1 MPIIEL
7 QRRLR
12 EIGRIRIGEQ
22 VPTSNGKTRPAK
34 LDVFRLT
41 SKDRH
46 VVDIAAQQ
54 FGGSVE
60 AWESPD
66 GDAWQVKTRAKELT
80 VIVPPQDMAFSQWYE
95 LWSAGGCQRR
105 CDGQTEYLGERDCV
119 CDPDQRECAIHSR
132 LSVIL
137 PDLPGLGVWRL
148 DTSGYYAAVELGGVV
163 EIAAAYAAHGQMLPA
178 RLRLEQRSVKR
189 PGRDG
194 KPETRRFAVPT
205 LDLDVNPMA
214 LASGGGAVPAIGAG
228 ASAAFDPVPVDAL
241 PAAPVASVAD
251 QVSSVNDPAAKQ
263 ARKNAAAPI
272 PSTGLAPRTA
282 QQAEGGR
289 VCTRCGQPLGG
300 AVVERDGD
308 GYAHKDGCPTPVA
321 DDDVAVED
329 KPGGSPVTAKQ
340 VGTAAT
346 KAFPCD
352 DAPRGEKTKQRERLR
367 HALQWAVSKGRTIH
381 FADLEVTEQL
391 ELLRTLEGIV
401 EGKVTFAPDDDGVM
415 FLQIATGQEIEVSW
429 SDLAEPEESQ

>member
-41 SKDRH
+41 SKDRL
-46 VVDIAAQQ
+46 VVDAAAHR
-54 FGGSVE
+54 FGGTVE
-60 AWESPD
+60 QWASPD
-66 GDAWQVKTRAKELT
+66 GDAWQVKTKAKELT
-80 VIVPPQDMAFSQWYE
+80 VVVPPQDMAFSQWYE

-105 CDGQTEYLGERDCV
+105 CDGQTEYLGEQDCV
-119 CDPDQRECAIHSR
+119 CDPDARECAIHSR

-163 EIAAAYAAHGQMLPA
+163 EIAAGYAARGQMLPA

-214 LASGGGAVPAIGAG
+214 LANGNGSAPAIAGGAPA
-228 ASAAFDPVPVDAL
+228 SFEPVPVAEL
-241 PAAPVASVAD
+241 PVAPVSSVAE
-251 QVSSVNDPAAKQ
+251 QVTAVNDPAAKT
-263 ARKNAAAPI
+263 ARKNSATPI
-272 PSTGLAPRTA
+272 PSTGLQPRTA
-282 QQAEGGR
+282 QQTESSTAAGER
-289 VCTRCGQPLGG
+289 VCTRCSGG
-300 AVVERDGD
+300 LAGAAVERDGD
-308 GYAHKDGCPTPVA
+308 GYAHKGGCSDASGEPPA
-321 DDDVAVED
+321 D
-329 KPGGSPVTAKQ
+329 PGPSPFTAKQ
-340 VGTAAT
+340 IGIAAT
-346 KAFPCD
+346 KAFPLE
-352 DAPRGEKTKQRERLR
+352 DAPRGEKTRQRDRLR
-367 HALQWAVSKGRTIH
+367 HALAFACSGGRAWH
-381 FADLEVTEQL
+381 FADLTVAEHSDLLARL
-391 ELLRTLEGIV
+391 EAIAAGRITFATDDEG
-401 EGKVTFAPDDDGVM
+401 VTFDTGSDDVSVEWA
-415 FLQIATGQEIEVSW
+415 QI
-429 SDLAEPEESQ
+429 AEPES